1 MFNKKFWTE
10 GLGSYALAI
19 FLALT
24 IRWALMEAYVI
35 PSGSMLPSLLIRDH
49 IFVNKFV
56 YGLRVPFSES
66 WLVKFRL
73 PKRGEV
79 IVFKNPEEKST
90 FFIKRVVGLPGDT
103 VMFKEGRIY
112 LNNEKIELVPPPGD
126 VKEPTSNNEPATMQA
141 SGNYRWLRDKD
152 FQEGQPLDTVADY
165 EHWFEKLG
173 NVEHDVLLRK
183 GQYMAEPSFGPVTVP
198 PNSLFVMGDNRNR
211 SRDSRSWGFVPE
223 ENILGRAMFVWLSCE
238 ETFTYVP
245 FLCNPTTVRW
255 GRFFH
260 WVE

>member
-1 MFNKKFWTE
+1 MNKKFWTE
-10 GLGSYALAI
+10 GIGSYALAI

-66 WLVKFRL
+66 WLVKFRM
-73 PKRGEV
+73 PQRGEV

-112 LNNEKIELVPPPGD
+112 INNEKVELQSPAGLAPND
-126 VKEPTSNNEPATMQA
+126 SPATQPSTVQA
-141 SGNYRWLRDKD
+141 TGNYAWLRDQD
-152 FQEGQPLDTVADY
+152 FQEGAPMDTVADY
-165 EHWFEKLG
+165 EHWMEKLG
-173 NVEHDVLLRK
+173 DVEHDVLLRK
-183 GQYMAEPSFGPVTVP
+183 GYYMNEPSFGPVTVP

-211 SRDSRSWGFVPE
+211 SRDSRAWGFVPE

-238 ETFTYVP
+238 ETLPVVS
-245 FLCNPTTVRW
+245 FLCSPTSLRW

>member
-1 MFNKKFWTE
+1 MFSKRFWTE
-10 GLGSYALAI
+10 GVGSYVLAI
-19 FLALT
+19 LLALT
-24 IRWALMEAYVI
+24 IRWAFMEAYVI

-66 WLVKFRL
+66 WLVKFRM

-79 IVFKNPEEKST
+79 IVFKYPENKSV
-90 FFIKRVVGLPGDT
+90 FYVKRVVGLPGDK
-103 VMFKEGRIY
+103 VMFKQGRIY
-112 LNNEKIELVPPPGD
+112 INDEEVPLTTPLQVGEQSSPEKPVTVEAV
-126 VKEPTSNNEPATMQA
+126 
-141 SGNYRWLRDKD
+141 GNFSWLRDKD
-152 FQEGQPLDTVADY
+152 FQEGAPMDSVNNY
-165 EHWFEKLG
+165 EHWREKLG

-183 GQYMAEPSFGPVTVP
+183 GSYIDEPTFGPVEVP
-198 PNSLFVMGDNRNR
+198 ANSLFVMGDNRNR
-211 SRDSRSWGFVPE
+211 SRDSRAWGYVPE

-238 ETFTYVP
+238 ETLPVVT
-245 FLCNPTTVRW
+245 FLCNPLDLRW